1 MQQMLNDET
10 RIKRWFGCFAT
21 RLDQQAEQDMPL
33 PLTDEEA
40 GERSLFIAQ
49 LNDCTGLERD
59 PTCRMAYQE
68 QDLQLFVNGCE
79 WDIDGVSSEL
89 VKYVANHRWLSID
102 KLQLFLSDVDN
113 QIFLYELWRL
123 QWLQWSED

>member
-1 MQQMLNDET
+1 
-10 RIKRWFGCFAT
+10 
-21 RLDQQAEQDMPL
+21 
-33 PLTDEEA
+33 
-40 GERSLFIAQ
+40 
-49 LNDCTGLERD
+49 
-59 PTCRMAYQE
+59 MAYQE